1 MTADSETTAGK
12 TGFARLAGV
21 TDDAAEAVAGADV
34 VMITVPAMYHDA
46 FMDAVAPHL
55 RDGQIVLFN
64 TGYWAS
70 LRQSCGSA
78 GALPDVTLAESN
90 IMPYI
95 CQPRGDAIHI
105 GRFKRHFCVAA
116 FPGERSAAVYDVVRR
131 IYAQY
136 DPATTVLDTNIAAA
150 GNPPIHVTLTIP
162 IAGLYFDRYMGG
174 KFYQDT
180 TIPARGS
187 SRRSTPSVSGSPRIS
202 GRSSFEDQVSFDRRS
217 YLYEGEDLV
226 QMLRSSPHAD
236 WFATAAYLEQVGS
249 EDIIYAFVPMVRL
262 GEALGIDLP
271 VTRAM
276 VEVMGVMLQ
285 RDYWAEGLD
294 LAAIGLDGLDL
305 EGVRR
310 FVIDRAAVS
319 ADVARGD
326 ADRQG
331 PDARRGRR
339 GRARRRARRARGAR
353 PSRRWRGQLAGRPH
367 LRARPAH
374 LRPHDRPGC
383 AEAHVAAA
391 RRRRVQL
398 AADRREPRRPRAGRA
413 ARTWCGRPCSCS
425 STSTAGGSTCV
436 RPALAERLA
445 QALNAGETPPVRS
458 AAARSAPPTWPRW
471 RTSPPACSAAMC
483 ARRPA
488 RGSR

>member
-1 MTADSETTAGK
+1 MDQTPRLTVCGAGAAGLAIAADSALKGIEVKLFELPAFAAKLDAARAAGGIEVTADSETTAGK
-12 TGFARLAGV
+12 TGFAPLVSA
-21 TDDAAEAVAGADV
+21 TDDPAEAVAGADV
-34 VMITVPAMYHDA
+34 VMITAPAMYHDV
-46 FMDAVAPHL
+46 FTDALAPHL
-55 RDGQIVLFN
+55 REGQIVLYN

-70 LRQSCGSA
+70 LRQSLRLGDTV
-78 GALPDVTLAESN
+78 PDVTWAESN

-95 CQPRGDAIHI
+95 CQPRGDAINI

-116 FPGERSAAVYDVVRR
+116 FPGERSAATYDVLRR

-136 DPATTVLDTNIAAA
+136 DPAETVLDTNIAAA

-180 TIPARGS
+180 TIPGARLVSAFDAERERLAAHLGS
-187 SRRSTPSVSGSPRIS
+187 E
-202 GRSSFEDQVSFDRRS
+202 SFEDQVSFDRRS

-294 LAAIGLDGLDL
+294 LADIGLDGLDL

-310 FVIDRAAVS
+310 FVVT
-319 ADVARGD
+319 
-326 ADRQG
+326 
-331 PDARRGRR
+331 GRR
-339 GRARRRARRARGAR
+339 
-353 PSRRWRGQLAGRPH
+353 
-367 LRARPAH
+367 
-374 LRPHDRPGC
+374 
-383 AEAHVAAA
+383 
-391 RRRRVQL
+391 
-398 AADRREPRRPRAGRA
+398 
-413 ARTWCGRPCSCS
+413 
-425 STSTAGGSTCV
+425 
-436 RPALAERLA
+436 
-445 QALNAGETPPVRS
+445 
-458 AAARSAPPTWPRW
+458 
-471 RTSPPACSAAMC
+471 
-483 ARRPA
+483 
-488 RGSR
+488 